1 MKKRYIIPFICIF
14 LLVGCSNKEEISK
27 SEYIN
32 MKSNLLEKE
41 KYTEKDNLPLDITI
55 KIDRIDKEKIKY
67 KVILS
72 NPKENMKNIKAMVIH
87 NYYTEELFPS
97 IGIFDEKK
105 ELLTEEKNNTIE
117 LENNI
122 KTTKNISKLNLELK
136 VWIEYT
142 NNEGKKQEIFYKTT

>member
-142 NNEGKKQEIFYKTT
+142 NNEGKKQELFYKTT